1 MSYLDEIIQETTKI
15 KRKRGLSMSNHI
27 NKTLKKSNEDRPPE
41 LMKLLGSWEND
52 PMEVPEDLPWS
63 LDIKRKSS

>member
-1 MSYLDEIIQETTKI
+1 
-15 KRKRGLSMSNHI
+15 MSNHI